1 MKERNEKQE
10 KEKIP
15 KRGLEINREEKNKR
29 GEDNSKPENKKKVR
43 EHYPNYFIICID
55 VTIESY
61 ANLEGLSFVF
71 PIFR

>member
-29 GEDNSKPENKKKVR
+29 GEDNSKPENKKKPSESSSR
-43 EHYPNYFIICID
+43 MTYTYLLYSSL
-55 VTIESY
+55 ESY
-61 ANLEGLSFVF
+61 
-71 PIFR
+71 